1 MSEDLDGK
9 LPKQELLIKILNMT
23 TSDNDNTALVAIRRA
38 NEFLG
43 KNNWSWEK
51 LITAKIKIVEDPF
64 KNINVPQS
72 GNFAGVRPNPPP
84 PPPRPAAR
92 PTQFTHAY
100 PNTPPPKPQAP
111 PRPQPA
117 PKPRAPLGV
126 STNIYAGNCWCCGDP
141 VDAKAGWLFDPSD
154 HNTYATNQGKRK
166 VVCHN
171 CHNDPHV
178 SVPSSPAIK
187 RRHAQG
193 KAPSL
198 GDI

>member
-51 LITAKIKIVEDPF
+51 LITAKIKVVEDPF

-72 GNFAGVRPNPPP
+72 GNFTGVRPNPPP
-84 PPPRPAAR
+84 PPPRPAAPTR
-92 PTQFTHAY
+92 PY
-100 PNTPPPKPQAP
+100 NPPPPRQPQAP
-111 PRPQPA
+111 PRPQTP
-117 PKPRAPLGV
+117 PRPRAPLGTR
-126 STNIYAGNCWCCGDP
+126 SNLYGGHCWCCGDP

-154 HNTYATNQGKRK
+154 HTSYASNQGKLK
-166 VVCHN
+166 IICHSCN
-171 CHNDPHV
+171 TSQYPNIG
-178 SVPSSPAIK
+178 SSPAIK
-187 RRHAQG
+187 RRQAQG